1 MGDEIVDTLTN
12 ASACEVRELSA
23 PLTFLEIFSRRT
35 KHKNKTAWI
44 THQSTIGISVL
55 VLEGSLAHGFTRQDQ
70 TLLAHF
76 RSDHIK
82 TMKFFEGCKI
92 FEMCTNCSSEPP
104 APAHILECLGLT
116 KQDLADDPLLIL
128 DFLKETSCNV
138 TSHAQKEFYI
148 SESNLL
154 RVYWDGN
161 VKDVVLRY
169 EFLPFCSNRTFAG
182 SPFGRFCSTGYP
194 NVIFGC
200 NTVYSIYV
208 PLGFSIELQLNV
220 LGLATGALC
229 QNSTLDVVT
238 RNYSIASEVQLM
250 EFCLDASDNPKD
262 SYILQSFQNTLDI
275 RTFSNTDDL
284 HKGFCATYKAV
295 PQDPLRIVGCDYGWV
310 SGDKFCYKVFEE
322 RLRWKEADEVCQM
335 KRGRLASITDKGIAH
350 LIDNVILTR

>member
-1 MGDEIVDTLTN
+1 
-12 ASACEVRELSA
+12 
-23 PLTFLEIFSRRT
+23 
-35 KHKNKTAWI
+35 
-44 THQSTIGISVL
+44 
-55 VLEGSLAHGFTRQDQ
+55 
-70 TLLAHF
+70 
-76 RSDHIK
+76 
-82 TMKFFEGCKI
+82 
-92 FEMCTNCSSEPP
+92 
-104 APAHILECLGLT
+104 
-116 KQDLADDPLLIL
+116 
-128 DFLKETSCNV
+128 TSCNV

-154 RVYWDGN
+154 RVYWDGS
-161 VKDVVLRY
+161 VRDVVLRY

-229 QNSTLDVVT
+229 QNNTLDVIT

-250 EFCLDASDNPKD
+250 EFCLDASDDPKD
-262 SYILQSFQNTLDI
+262 SYTLHSFQNTLDI

-310 SGDKFCYKVFEE
+310 SGDKFCYKVFGE
-322 RLRWKEADEVCQM
+322 RLRWKEADEACQM

-350 LIDNVILTR
+350 LLDNVIFTSASVLVLLIYCLLFNCILPAPFTREAMLFGLEPTTCTTRTVMNGLMAKHLTSPVSAFSLKDFYESRISSCNS